1 MDCFNG
7 IYKDKTVLIT
17 GHTGFKGSWLS
28 IWLIELGAKVIGYAL
43 DPYTE
48 KDNFILAGVGNKVTD
63 IRGDIRD
70 FKKLND
76 VFQKYRPE
84 FVFHLAAQPL
94 VGASYKKPLETFE
107 TNVMGTI
114 NILDA
119 IRHCVSVKTGI
130 IVTTDK
136 CYENKEQIYGY
147 RESDKLGG
155 YDPYS
160 SSKAC
165 AELAINS
172 WRSSFMNPKDFI
184 IHGKAIASVRA
195 GNVIG
200 GGDWAQDRLI
210 PDCIKS
216 LEKRKIIKI
225 RKPDAVRPW
234 QHVLEPLGGYLLLG
248 EKLVDNPQKF
258 SQSWN
263 FGPELE
269 SLVTVQ
275 TVVEMVIDSYGEG
288 EMEITMSEEQIHETG
303 FLNLDITKAVIEL
316 GWKPM
321 LTMSE
326 KIQMT
331 IEWYKKYENEDVYE
345 LCTKQIEMWMKK
357 RG

>member
-1 MDCFNG
+1 MDSFNG

-28 IWLIELGAKVIGYAL
+28 IWLIELGARVIGYAL

-48 KDNFILAGVGNKVTD
+48 KDNFILAGVGNKVID
-63 IRGDIRD
+63 IRGDIRN

-76 VFQKYRPE
+76 VFQKYKPD

-94 VGASYKKPLETFE
+94 VGASFKKPLETFE

-114 NILDA
+114 NVLEA
-119 IRHCVSVKTGI
+119 IRHCDSVKTGI

-136 CYENKEQIYGY
+136 CYENKEQVYGY

-172 WRSSFMNPKDFI
+172 WRSSFMNPKDFL

-200 GGDWAQDRLI
+200 GGDWAKDRLI

-216 LEKRKIIKI
+216 IEKRKTIEI

-248 EKLVDNPQKF
+248 ERLVDNPQKF
-258 SQSWN
+258 SQAWN

-269 SLVTVQ
+269 SLVTVK
-275 TVVEMVIDSYGEG
+275 TVVEMVIDNYGEG
-288 EMEITMSEEQIHETG
+288 EMEITKSEEQIHETG

-321 LTMSE
+321 LSMSE

-331 IEWYKKYENEDVYE
+331 IEWYKKYKNEDVYK
-345 LCTKQIEMWMKK
+345 LCTKQIEMWIKK